1 MKNTFYKIFFFTLLI
16 TEVIISGCQSADKKL
31 DKAEVNLQDAKKE
44 LSEAQKTAETAAIK
58 ATEMAEWKTFRA
70 ESEVKISENEA
81 RIKELRGKKNA
92 KGKMMDAAY
101 TANIELLEKKNMA
114 LREQMDVYE
123 NNHSDWASFKREF
136 SHDMTELGKALSD
149 LAVDNKK

>member
-1 MKNTFYKIFFFTLLI
+1 MKNIVYITTLI
-16 TEVIISGCQSADKKL
+16 TTLITSTVFVACQSADKKV
-31 DKAEVNLQDAKKE
+31 DKAEVNLQDAKKD
-44 LSEAQKTAETAAIK
+44 LSEAQKNAEMEAIK

-81 RIKELRGKKNA
+81 RIKELRGRKNA

-114 LREQMDVYE
+114 MREQMDVYE
-123 NNHSDWASFKREF
+123 NNHGDWASFKREF
-136 SHDMTELGKALSD
+136 NHDMAELGQALND